1 MCISNNNIL
10 QALDRSPFFS
20 DIVLTVGD
28 WTFKVWKEGINSPIY
43 SSPCS
48 AAYLTTGCWSPTRP
62 GVIYTA
68 RTDGVLEVWDLL
80 DRSHEPSMT
89 VSASSASITAVEFLK
104 EKESSMTQRM
114 AIGDRQGVLHI
125 MDVPRNLRKAA
136 VGEKSTMN
144 SFFDRELKR
153 VDSMN
158 IAVTATA
165 AETNNNKS
173 ALSPV
178 SPAKGQVI
186 SHSFTD
192 STFDMEKQEE
202 EYLKLER
209 DFMTQLGL
217 DSEGTPLTTIGQT
230 EIQAN

>member
-1 MCISNNNIL
+1 MFMNT

-20 DIVLTVGD
+20 DIVLSIGD

-136 VGEKSTMN
+136 VGEKGTM
-144 SFFDRELKR
+144 SAFFDRELKR

-158 IAVTATA
+158 IGLHSGSA
-165 AETNNNKS
+165 AGSHTSLS
-173 ALSPV
+173 AAPAMKGSLSFQ
-178 SPAKGQVI
+178 SI
-186 SHSFTD
+186 SD
-192 STFDMEKQEE
+192 SAFDMEKQEE
-202 EYLKLER
+202 ES
-209 DFMTQLGL
+209 G
-217 DSEGTPLTTIGQT
+217 
-230 EIQAN
+230 